1 MSFGLFLR
9 DGTPAPEEY
18 LFDVFASPRD
28 DGDDGLDDMARLRR
42 REKER
47 TSLDRPRLRVREGRV
62 PLVIRSYCI
71 AFRFFRAAA

>member
-9 DGTPAPEEY
+9 YSSRAGFV
-18 LFDVFASPRD
+18 FDVFASPRD
-28 DGDDGLDDMARLRR
+28 DGDDGLDEMARLRR